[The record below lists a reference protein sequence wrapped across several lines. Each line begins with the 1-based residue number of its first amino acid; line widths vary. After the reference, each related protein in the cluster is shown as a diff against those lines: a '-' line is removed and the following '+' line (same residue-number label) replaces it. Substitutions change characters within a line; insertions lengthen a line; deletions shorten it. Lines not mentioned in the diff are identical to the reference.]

1 MEPAGDVAA
10 RDQSGLPDAVA
21 AVCAAAQTG
30 VVGQAYVAAQLEWL
44 LGLVSQQQERTVQYI
59 G

>member
-10 RDQSGLPDAVA
+10 RDQSGLPDAV
-21 AVCAAAQTG
+21 AAAQTG